1 MANEEMKDDVIFMK
15 EEDDGSVVV
24 GEAAPEQEQPA
35 EEIAQEEAQDEAQDE
50 TLKAQDG
57 DEEGHDEETSEE
69 ADARRERNRARRAQ
83 NKESRKNYIESL
95 KRELAARDK
104 IINDLSTRVASVEEQ
119 GRGSK
124 MAQIDAAINEAANY
138 YNHFKTVHQQAI
150 NEANG
155 ALATEAT
162 EKMFAAQQRHQMLQ
176 NAKKSMSQ
184 QQQRPQ
190 PLDPRLQKNAE
201 DWMTKNQWYDPSGQD
216 MDSDLV
222 LKLDD
227 RLVQEGW
234 DPTTSEY
241 WEELDAR
248 VKKYLPHRF
257 NSSYNSVQQNG
268 KAAQQRVPV
277 SGSGNNTSGSSKGT
291 YRLSAERVSAMKEAG
306 MWDDPKAR
314 ADMIRRYQEQDKAA
328 ANQSN

>member
-35 EEIAQEEAQDEAQDE
+35 EEIVQEEAQDE
-50 TLKAQDG
+50 TLKATDG

-69 ADARRERNRARRAQ
+69 AEARRERNRARRVQ

-104 IINDLSTRVASVEEQ
+104 VINDLSTRVASVEEQ

-124 MAQIDAAINEAANY
+124 MAQIDAAISEAANY

-201 DWMTKNQWYDPSGQD
+201 DWMAKNQWYDPSGQD

-234 DPTTSEY
+234 NPTTSEY

-248 VKKYLPHRF
+248 VKKYLPHRT
-257 NSSYNSVQQNG
+257 SLGYNKPQGGSQ
-268 KAAQQRVPV
+268 QQRVPV